1 MFKIEIKNDGVEIFL
16 DSDGSIDSIF
26 KQRSKFDFLSVL
38 LEEGRVTLQDNR
50 LAIPHEL
57 VTEFS
62 PLQLKTLSQPEFCP
76 HVFSCRSTGTVLRDN
91 YEIKPLFK
99 TKDGKPLGRFSAE
112 GAFVTVAGTRYTA
125 PRVVY
130 QTLQLVEKINDV
142 NQKEHKLENIKKLK
156 EVIPFESLQNDT
168 SLTETDIVIA
178 NKFTLEI
185 VDEQKFIMSPVL
197 IEQDDEGTVEILPPN
212 HSKAYRD
219 KFLEYNEAKSRTQ
232 VARNKFVVLHKDLAK
247 VIKLVKEAQDK
258 SSAERLALYANPS
271 AYFEKIL
278 GEDYHEELQDLFVAT
293 DDYISKRISH
303 IGVWEPKTQTFLPK
317 QDRTWMPRDCVGVL
331 LDNEIVFVQP
341 NHLEQIATKME
352 KAIQEGSESITVDE
366 QTVKA
371 NKENI
376 ECIRQVDDN
385 IKKEQEKKVAEA
397 DEKVTKEK
405 IAAIIKDNIEGNT
418 FQDNLHKRD
427 AQEIFLPKLLKTRE
441 LFEHQQDGIQ
451 WLQSMWN
458 SSRRGALL
466 ADDMGLGKT
475 LQTLAFLAWLKEIEQ
490 QDKLVRK
497 PFMVVGPTG
506 LLKNWLDEH
515 DKHLEMAGL
524 GRLVDGFGNNLKRVK
539 QQSVRN
545 AVDYLASAD
554 WVLTTYKSL
563 AQNES
568 IFRRVA
574 WRVIVFDECQAIKNP
589 AAFQTDMAKAMAAD
603 FSIGITGTPVENSL
617 GDLWCISDTMS
628 PGFLDIYKNFR
639 DRYEKTSDHLV
650 ELTDKLCKKNPPP
663 FFLRR
668 MKEDHL
674 KGLPEKHEIER
685 KTVMPPAQAQIY
697 SEIINAA
704 QAGIFKRSPMQ
715 AIQRMK
721 AVSIA
726 PDFSESIDDAEF
738 IASSAKMMELC
749 KILDE
754 IKARQEKVLIFLES
768 RKVQSRLIP
777 LLQRRYALAFPPPL
791 INGTM
796 SGVARKA
803 KVDNFQAMPA
813 GFAIMIISPKAGGTG
828 LTITSANNV
837 IHLER
842 WWNPAVEDQCSG
854 RTHRIGQ
861 QKSVNVYLPIAV
873 HPKFETFDQIL
884 HDLLSA
890 KRELCHKVIVP
901 ASFNAQDRK
910 QLFEKA
916 AGCLYE
922 NKEEDDF
929 YRSQA
934 WRDLR
939 YRALD
944 KHGRR
949 CQKCGA
955 TQAEASLHVDHIKPR
970 SKYPELE
977 LEFDNLQVLCQQ
989 CNMGKS
995 NKYEDDYRGS

>member
-1 MFKIEIKNDGVEIFL
+1 MFKTDIKDGSVEIFL
-16 DSDGSIDSIF
+16 GGDGSINSIF
-26 KQRSKFDFLSVL
+26 KQRPQLDFLSVL
-38 LEEGRVTLQDNR
+38 LEEGCVTLQDNS
-50 LAIPHEL
+50 LAIPHEII
-57 VTEFS
+57 TEFS
-62 PLQLKTLSQPEFCP
+62 SLQLKTLSLPEFCP
-76 HVFSCRSTGTVLRDN
+76 HVFSCHSTGTVLRDN

-99 TKDGKPLGRFSAE
+99 NKNGKPLGRFISE
-112 GAFVTVAGTRYTA
+112 GAFITVAGTKHVA

-156 EVIPFESLQNDT
+156 EVIPFESLQSDT
-168 SLTETDIVIA
+168 SLSETDIVVA

-185 VDEQKFIMSPVL
+185 VNEQKFIMSPVF

-212 HSKAYRD
+212 HSEAYRD
-219 KFLEYNEAKSRTQ
+219 KFLEYREVKSCVQ
-232 VARNKFVVLHKDLAK
+232 VTRNKFVVLPKNLVK
-247 VIKLVKEAQDK
+247 VIKLVKETHGK
-258 SSAERLALYANPS
+258 SITERRALYANPS

-293 DDYISKRISH
+293 DNYISKRIIH

-317 QDRTWMPRDCVGVL
+317 QDRTWMPKDCFGIL
-331 LDNEIVFVQP
+331 LDNEIVFIQP
-341 NHLEQIATKME
+341 DRLEHIATKME
-352 KAIQEGSESITVDE
+352 KAIQDGNESITVDE
-366 QTVKA
+366 QNVKA
-371 NKENI
+371 NKENL
-376 ECIRQVDDN
+376 ECIIQVDDN
-385 IKKEQEKKVAEA
+385 IQKEQEKKVAEA
-397 DEKVTKEK
+397 DERVTKEK
-405 IAAIIKDNIEGNT
+405 IVAIIQDNIEGNI

-427 AQEIFLPKLLKTRE
+427 AQEIFLPQLLKTRE
-441 LFEHQQDGIQ
+441 LFEHQQNGIQ
-451 WLQSMWN
+451 WLQIMWN

-475 LQTLAFLAWLKEIEQ
+475 LQTLAFLAWLKELEQ
-490 QDKLVRK
+490 QEKLAHK
-497 PFMVVGPTG
+497 PLMVVGPTG
-506 LLKNWLDEH
+506 LLKNWRDEH
-515 DKHLEMAGL
+515 DKHLERSGL
-524 GRLVDGFGNNLKRVK
+524 GRLVEGFGSSLKRVK
-539 QQSVRN
+539 QQSVCD
-545 AVDYLASAD
+545 AVDYLTSAD

-603 FSIGITGTPVENSL
+603 FSIGLTGTPVENSL
-617 GDLWCISDTMS
+617 GDLWCIGDTMC

-650 ELTDKLCKKNPPP
+650 ELTDKLYEKNPPP
-663 FFLRR
+663 FLLRR

-674 KGLPEKHEIER
+674 KGLPEKCEIKRE
-685 KTVMPPAQAQIY
+685 TVMPPAQAQSY
-697 SEIINAA
+697 SKIINAA
-704 QAGIFKRSPMQ
+704 QAGIFRRAPMR
-715 AIQRMK
+715 AIQHMK
-721 AVSIA
+721 AVSIV
-726 PDFSESIDDAEF
+726 PDSSENIDDDEF
-738 IASSAKMMELC
+738 IASSAKMIELC

-754 IKARQEKVLIFLES
+754 IKERQEKVLIFLES

-777 LLQRRYALAFPPPL
+777 LLQRRYALSFPPPL

-796 SGVARKA
+796 SGAARKA

-828 LTITSANNV
+828 LTITAANNV

-854 RTHRIGQ
+854 RVHRIGQ
-861 QKSVNVYLPIAV
+861 QKRVNIYLPIAV
-873 HPKFETFDQIL
+873 HRKFETFDQIL

-901 ASFNAQDRK
+901 AAFNAQDRK

-916 AGCLYE
+916 AGCSYDV
-922 NKEEDDF
+922 EEDAF
-929 YRSQA
+929 YHSQA

-939 YRALD
+939 YRVLD

-955 TQAEASLHVDHIKPR
+955 TSAEDTLHVDHIKPR

-977 LEFDNLQVLCQQ
+977 LEFDNLQVLCKA
-989 CNMGKS
+989 CNIGKS
-995 NKYEDDYRGS
+995 NKYDDDYRAS